1 MEHRGDPPPSCDL
14 LLLHLIFPSLS
25 SSVFQDVTNSII
37 GLEQDLMDATNE
49 EDYELVRDMSVTL
62 NWDHL
67 ICASWFSIP
76 RTLFL

>member
-1 MEHRGDPPPSCDL
+1 MEHRGVPPPRSDL

-49 EDYELVRDMSVTL
+49 EDYELVRDMSVAL
-62 NWDHL
+62 YWDHL

-76 RTLFL
+76 RTSFL